1 MPSPAGAARRSTQP
15 AGASD
20 KSGEKGCG
28 GRDPGPR
35 RVGRPPIRSAPPGAG
50 PSGAGETA
58 AGHPTPGEQAAAAA
72 WRPMELLIEVTPDIL
87 LWGWGE
93 RGRGGRSR
101 KSHAQGAVCIPAPG
115 RTWAWSLRA
124 LCSLSLPIQKWGAG
138 KVKRAHQHNE
148 PGTVLST

>member
-1 MPSPAGAARRSTQP
+1 MQLTRDSWCEGRGAPSAQAQLGLPEGPTQP
-15 AGASD
+15 AGAGD

-58 AGHPTPGEQAAAAA
+58 ASHPTPGEQAAAAA

-87 LWGWGE
+87 LRAWGE
-93 RGRGGRSR
+93 QGRGGRSG
-101 KSHAQGAVCIPAPG
+101 KSHAQGGGLHPSSWKDLG
-115 RTWAWSLRA
+115 L
-124 LCSLSLPIQKWGAG
+124 
-138 KVKRAHQHNE
+138 E
-148 PGTVLST
+148 P

>member
-35 RVGRPPIRSAPPGAG
+35 RVGRSPIRSAPPGAG

-72 WRPMELLIEVTPDIL
+72 WRPMEPLIEATPDIL
-87 LWGWGE
+87 LRGWGSGAGQAGAE
-93 RGRGGRSR
+93 RAMLRGRFASQLLEGPGLGALGPSAASACPSKNGVLGR
-101 KSHAQGAVCIPAPG
+101 
-115 RTWAWSLRA
+115 
-124 LCSLSLPIQKWGAG
+124 
-138 KVKRAHQHNE
+138 
-148 PGTVLST
+148 